1 MDKSESIKHLAIAL
15 NKAQAEMTG
24 AKKKADNPFFKSKY
38 SDLSEV
44 VKAVKEPFANNGLS
58 YTQFPIEDNGRI
70 GVETILMHDSGEY
83 ISNHF
88 TVNLVKQDAQQA
100 GSAITY
106 CRRYALQA
114 IAGIPSEDDDG
125 NAASKGNHD
134 AHQESDKPWYN
145 DADFEADKQAILNA
159 CVNDGMSPQAII
171 KQLRQTHKLSREMAA
186 SIETILNGELN
197 NA

>member
-1 MDKSESIKHLAIAL
+1 MEKSDSIKHLAAAL
-15 NKAQAEMTG
+15 NKAQEAMG
-24 AKKKADNPFFKSKY
+24 SAKKSADNPFFKSKY

-44 VKAVKEPFANNGLS
+44 VKAIKEPFSENGLS

-83 ISNHF
+83 ISNQF
-88 TVNLVKQDAQQA
+88 TVNLTKQDAQQA

-125 NAASKGNHD
+125 NAATHHPH
-134 AHQESDKPWYN
+134 AQEKPWYN
-145 DADFEADKQAILNA
+145 KPEFERDRVMMIEAIKN
-159 CVNDGMSPQAII
+159 GMSIDDVI
-171 KQLRQTHKLSREMAA
+171 SNLKQNNKLGK
-186 SIETILNGELN
+186 ETEEHIRVELSEDTE
-197 NA
+197 